1 MIVTVSRSVT
11 QQVRVR
17 TSNNPV
23 TGWSKDT
30 VVYTHPAP
38 NPKPSNPLHGT
49 IYAAVGHPEYDDTGK
64 TLYITFTVNP

>member
-11 QQVRVR
+11 QQVHVR

-30 VVYTHPAP
+30 VVYPHPTP
-38 NPKPSNPLHGT
+38 NPKSSNSLHGT
-49 IYAAVGHPEYDDTGK
+49 IYAAVGHPEYNDTAK
-64 TLYITFTVNP
+64 SLYITFTVNL